1 MSYYESV
8 AMSLA
13 VHMLLALSLYIPM
26 AAGQISLGHAG
37 FMAVGAYVTVIL
49 ATKMGVA
56 FWLALLAGGGA
67 AAVTGLAIGFPALR
81 IRGIYLIILT
91 MGFGEIVRIFF
102 LNFEPTGG
110 PSGISGIKPLT
121 TLWGLVV
128 AVALC
133 VLVAVQIRRSR
144 LGRAMLAVHEDE
156 GAAEAMGINLMRTK
170 LTALATGAFIA
181 GVAGGFYAHY
191 ALYIEPAQ
199 FGFLRSAEIFL
210 FVVLG
215 GSSTVLGPLAGA
227 AFVTLLPEMLRF
239 IQEWRMTFFGVLLVA
254 VAIWRPDGLIAPRG
268 VRPSG
273 GH

>member
-8 AMSLA
+8 AISLA

-37 FMAVGAYVTVIL
+37 FMAVGAYVAVIL

-67 AAVTGLAIGFPALR
+67 AALTGLAIGFPALR

-121 TLWGLVV
+121 TLWGLVL
-128 AVALC
+128 AVALT

-215 GSSTVLGPLAGA
+215 GSSTVFGPLAGA

>member
-1 MSYYESV
+1 MSFASGRAALGDRRSGRGDGGVSYYESV
-8 AMSLA
+8 AISLA
-13 VHMLLALSLYIPM
+13 INTLLALSLYIPM

-37 FMAVGAYVTVIL
+37 FMAVGAYVAVIL

-67 AAVTGLAIGFPALR
+67 AALTGLAIGFPALR

-133 VLVAVQIRRSR
+133 VLVAVQLSI
-144 LGRAMLAVHEDE
+144 
-156 GAAEAMGINLMRTK
+156 
-170 LTALATGAFIA
+170 
-181 GVAGGFYAHY
+181 
-191 ALYIEPAQ
+191 
-199 FGFLRSAEIFL
+199 
-210 FVVLG
+210 
-215 GSSTVLGPLAGA
+215 
-227 AFVTLLPEMLRF
+227 
-239 IQEWRMTFFGVLLVA
+239 
-254 VAIWRPDGLIAPRG
+254 
-268 VRPSG
+268 
-273 GH
+273 

>member
-8 AMSLA
+8 AISLA
-13 VHMLLALSLYIPM
+13 INTLLALSLYIPM

-37 FMAVGAYVTVIL
+37 FMAVGAYVAVIL
-49 ATKMGVA
+49 APKMGVA

-67 AAVTGLAIGFPALR
+67 AALTGLAIGFPALR

-181 GVAGGFYAHY
+181 GIAGGFYAHY

-215 GSSTVLGPLAGA
+215 GSATVFGPLAGA

>member
-121 TLWGLVV
+121 TLWGLAL

-268 VRPSG
+268 VRPGG

>member
-8 AMSLA
+8 AISLA
-13 VHMLLALSLYIPM
+13 INTLLALSLYIPM

-37 FMAVGAYVTVIL
+37 FMAVGAYVAVIL

-67 AAVTGLAIGFPALR
+67 AALTGLAIGFPALR

-121 TLWGLVV
+121 TLWGLVL

-181 GVAGGFYAHY
+181 GIAGGFYAHY

-215 GSSTVLGPLAGA
+215 GSATVFGPLAGA